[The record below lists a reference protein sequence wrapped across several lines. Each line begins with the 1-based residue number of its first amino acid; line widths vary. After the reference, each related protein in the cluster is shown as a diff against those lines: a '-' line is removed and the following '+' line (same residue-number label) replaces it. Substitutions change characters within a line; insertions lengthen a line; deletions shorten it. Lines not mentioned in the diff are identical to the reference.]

1 MAGLKI
7 ASAAQPAAAPSMLAA
22 RLAWEARRVGAR
34 VGWGAAVGACA
45 LAAAT
50 LCAWQSQRLGA
61 RQQDLAQQIA
71 AARTARPAPQ
81 RVALPDGARRVAA
94 FYAWLPAHEA
104 IPDLLQQLVDV
115 ASRNGVVLAKADYKA
130 QAEDGAAFLRYQI
143 TLPIKADYAK
153 VQAFIVGALREMPA
167 LTLDSV
173 TFKREQIDSGEVEAR
188 VHFNLLVR
196 KAAAKGGRR

>member
-7 ASAAQPAAAPSMLAA
+7 ASSAQQAGAPSVLAA
-22 RLAWEARRVGAR
+22 RVAWEARRIGER
-34 VGWGAAVGACA
+34 LGWGAAVGACA
-45 LAAAT
+45 LAAAI
-50 LCAWQSQRLGA
+50 LCAWQAQRLEA
-61 RQQDLAQQIA
+61 RQLELAQAIST
-71 AARTARPAPQ
+71 ARAARPAQQ

-104 IPDLLQQLVDV
+104 IPDLLKQLVDV
-115 ASRNGVVLAKADYKA
+115 AVKNGVVLAKADYKA
-130 QAEDGAAFLRYQI
+130 QAEDGAAFMRYQI
-143 TLPIKADYAK
+143 TLPIKADYAR
-153 VQAFIVGALREMPA
+153 VQAFIVGALRDMPA